1 MPAGFRFLLSK
12 AMHELVTYPSKI
24 RSRFFGRAEYLASG
38 QPSHL
43 VAVTNPSPENKPH
56 AARAKLNRER
66 MTMVRVCIG
75 TLRTQIPLSSFDYV
89 KQADR
94 PIKQRAV
101 LA

>member
-1 MPAGFRFLLSK
+1 
-12 AMHELVTYPSKI
+12 
-24 RSRFFGRAEYLASG
+24 
-38 QPSHL
+38 
-43 VAVTNPSPENKPH
+43 
-56 AARAKLNRER
+56 
-66 MTMVRVCIG
+66 MVRVCIG